1 MKSIR
6 ALSLLAAVALAA
18 MVALPLPA
26 AAADLV
32 VVASTAPGVVPGSIV
47 KSDAVLNIPAGA
59 TVTLIS
65 GAGQM
70 VTLEGPR
77 SGAPGTGGGSAGS
90 PDLIASLSG
99 LLKGSE
105 RETGALG
112 TMRAMAPPAPP
123 TDPWVI
129 DVGQSG
135 DHCVAA
141 AAPAMLWRGSS
152 SHARVVS
159 LVDLKDNR
167 QIDADWPAGATTLAW
182 PAQLPLSDGGRYLV
196 RMKGA
201 ATGTRLTVHRVPANL
216 PTDAHQAAWMADKGC
231 RPQARRLLA
240 AIR

>member
-6 ALSLLAAVALAA
+6 AYLVVAAVALAA
-18 MVALPLPA
+18 IALPA
-26 AAADLV
+26 SAADLV
-32 VVASTAPGVVPGSIV
+32 VVASTAAGVAPGVIV

-65 GAGQM
+65 GTGKTM
-70 VTLEGPR
+70 TLKGPH
-77 SGAPGTGGGSAGS
+77 SGAPGIGGGGADS

-105 RETGALG
+105 REAGALG
-112 TMRAMAPPAPP
+112 TMRALAPPAPP

-141 AAPAMLWRGSS
+141 AGPATLWRGSS
-152 SHARVVS
+152 GHARFVS
-159 LVDLKDNR
+159 IIDLKDNS
-167 QIDADWPAGATTLAW
+167 QVDADWPAGAATRAGPSKVPLA
-182 PAQLPLSDGGRYLV
+182 DGGRYLV
-196 RMKGA
+196 RMKGSATA
-201 ATGTRLTVHRVPANL
+201 AKLTVHRVPAQL
-216 PTDAHQAAWMADKGC
+216 STDAHRAAWMADKGC